1 MPRSS
6 QELPGLSARLDKLC
20 YHHGGASLPADQ
32 PHAFVYFVTI
42 RNGSDRTVTLL
53 GRKWVVEHCDGTQLV
68 IEGDKIVGE
77 TPRLAPGEQVEVIAV
92 EQEGMPLRLAL
103 TVHVLPA
110 ARTPPPTITVQNRAP
125 SAMDDRPLPFGAFS
139 LTGVVFRIIPGAMAL
154 HTRNGEQDLVLRAN
168 TRYMEDG
175 NIVEPSALKLNM
187 HVFVEAGK
195 TLYGEI
201 EAYRVV
207 WGGILKP

>member
-1 MPRSS
+1 MRVCWVAILFPLAAFS
-6 QELPGLSARLDKLC
+6 QAPQAGALM
-20 YHHGGASLPADQ
+20 GGVFLEHDADEFSIRAADSRVFRYRFDRNT
-32 PHAFVYFVTI
+32 HIGSGYETI
-42 RNGSDRTVTLL
+42 DMA
-53 GRKWVVEHCDGTQLV
+53 
-68 IEGDKIVGE
+68 
-77 TPRLAPGEQVEVIAV
+77 RLAPGEQVEVIAV

-154 HTRNGEQDLVLRAN
+154 HTRNGEQDLILRAN